1 MQKFNQVLEIQK
13 SKKVM
18 TYIVLFI
25 VRIKCLNLLDCLRIY
40 HDSDIKQRTNQ
51 EKIKTSEVKVFLIHE
66 IETCHWKENTN
77 YSFWYQGLQP
87 YWIIRYAW
95 KFSFLLHC
103 DLFIKYFL
111 GEIHICLD
119 SSPSNNIWLLW
130 QLTWKQSNP
139 SWIKYCIEND
149 L

>member
-1 MQKFNQVLEIQK
+1 MMNALKSCILSLLAHIHLTSSVYRAFMQKFNQVLEIQK

-66 IETCHWKENTN
+66 IETCH
-77 YSFWYQGLQP
+77 
-87 YWIIRYAW
+87 
-95 KFSFLLHC
+95 
-103 DLFIKYFL
+103 
-111 GEIHICLD
+111 
-119 SSPSNNIWLLW
+119 
-130 QLTWKQSNP
+130 
-139 SWIKYCIEND
+139 
-149 L
+149 